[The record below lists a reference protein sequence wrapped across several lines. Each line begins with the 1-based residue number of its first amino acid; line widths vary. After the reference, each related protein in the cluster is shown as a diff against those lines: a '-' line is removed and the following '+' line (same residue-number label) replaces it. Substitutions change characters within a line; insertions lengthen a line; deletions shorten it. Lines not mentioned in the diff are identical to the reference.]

1 MGVSFVH
8 LLETYSIIVAA
19 MPLDRWNKSAFALR
33 IQDLSGLVFH
43 IDPSLRPEPGFSV
56 WDEKGLRFRG
66 LLEGCMASPSL
77 YAGFFLPGAPT
88 LCRAC
93 LWVFSLGVYGRSLA

>member
-8 LLETYSIIVAA
+8 LLETYSIIIAA

-33 IQDLSGLVFH
+33 IQALSGLVFC

-56 WDEKGLRFRG
+56 WDEKGLGFRG
-66 LLEGCMASPSL
+66 CFKSCMGCPRL

-93 LWVFSLGVYGRSLA
+93 SWVFSLGVYGRSLA